1 MSIVASNVYIHH
13 HLGLGDHI
21 VCNGLVNFLA
31 QDRNFNIKLFCK
43 ETNAKNIKQMYQDQK
58 NVEIIEIYGDIQA
71 QQIGEQQ
78 EHYIRLGVGLNSNFA
93 SGMEQRWDEVFY
105 EQASIAF
112 TESWT
117 SFSTY
122 VPPTQR
128 DIPSKPY
135 AFICN
140 KGSDGHDGIDYTRI
154 GNNLEY
160 TYSNQ
165 GGFLENINLI
175 LNATEIHCINSAYIH
190 LIDRIV
196 VYRQTKLFYH
206 KNFIRKAYS
215 DFTLKKDWIII

>member
-21 VCNGLVNFLA
+21 ICNGLVNFLA
-31 QDRNFNIKLFCK
+31 QDKNFNIKLFCK
-43 ETNAKNIKQMYQDQK
+43 ETNAKNIKQMYQDQG

-122 VPPTQR
+122 VPSTQR
-128 DIPSKPY
+128 DIPNKPY

-140 KGSDGHDGIDYTRI
+140 KGSDGHDGIDYTKI

-196 VYRQTKLFYH
+196 LHDSTKLFYH
-206 KNFIRKAYS
+206 KNFIKKPYS
-215 DFTLKKDWIII
+215 DFTFKKTWTIV